1 MSEPGTNHGIP
12 RSSHRDAFVETAAAL
27 GARVCRDAMWAD
39 GRCNWI
45 GPAMEPMEG
54 RWRQVYKV
62 FGPDLYG
69 GTSGVALAL
78 STLYRS
84 TGERLFRK
92 TALGA
97 MNHALGRA
105 EDIEPHF
112 RMGLYSG
119 WFGIAIAGLRAARL
133 LDDQSTYD
141 RTVRLV
147 DRLAEV
153 QPDTSNCDLLA
164 GCAGAVIGLLVVH
177 NELPEDNRRDNRFVE
192 LAMRFGD
199 ALVGSAIQA
208 ETGWS
213 WGDLYKPESG
223 AFGNLTGYSHGA
235 AGIGLA
241 LLELSRITEEARFQE
256 AGEAGFRHER
266 HWFDPEKGNWPDL
279 RNPELSGGP
288 RTDAPSFMNAWCH
301 GAPGIALS
309 RLRSY
314 QILTCATCRQEAETA
329 IDTTVKNLYGNS
341 EMSQGNY
348 SLCHGLGGNSEPLI
362 YGAEVLARPELF
374 ARAEQVALGGIDTY
388 AAKRIT
394 WACGGPGGLETAG
407 LMLGLA
413 GIAYFYL
420 RMADPVQTPSVLIFT
435 PAA

>member
-78 STLYRS
+78 ATLYHS
-84 TGERLFRK
+84 TRERVFRK

-97 MNHALGRA
+97 INHALGRA
-105 EDIEPHF
+105 EDIEPHS

-119 WFGIAIAGLRAARL
+119 WFGMAIAGLRAARL
-133 LDDQSTYD
+133 LDDQSTQD
-141 RTVRLV
+141 RTLRLMEALSDVR
-147 DRLAEV
+147 
-153 QPDTSNCDLLA
+153 PDTSNCDLLA
-164 GCAGAVIGLLVVH
+164 GCAGAVIGLLVL
-177 NELPEDNRRDNRFVE
+177 NGELGGQDKLIES
-192 LAMRFGD
+192 AMRFGE
-199 ALVGSAIQA
+199 ALVGSAIRSDA
-208 ETGWS
+208 GWS
-213 WGDLYKPESG
+213 WGDLHKPESG

-241 LLELSRITEEARFQE
+241 LLELSRVTGEAAFQE

-279 RNPELSGGP
+279 RNPELSGGT

-301 GAPGIALS
+301 GAP
-309 RLRSY
+309 
-314 QILTCATCRQEAETA
+314 
-329 IDTTVKNLYGNS
+329 
-341 EMSQGNY
+341 
-348 SLCHGLGGNSEPLI
+348 
-362 YGAEVLARPELF
+362 
-374 ARAEQVALGGIDTY
+374 
-388 AAKRIT
+388 
-394 WACGGPGGLETAG
+394 
-407 LMLGLA
+407 
-413 GIAYFYL
+413 
-420 RMADPVQTPSVLIFT
+420 
-435 PAA
+435 

>member
-1 MSEPGTNHGIP
+1 MSQMSEDVARHGIS
-12 RSSHRDAFVETAAAL
+12 RSDHREAFVETAAAL
-27 GARVCRDAMWAD
+27 GAKVCRDAMWAN

-45 GPAMEPMEG
+45 GPAMEPMDG
-54 RWRQVYKV
+54 TWRQVYKV

-78 STLYRS
+78 ATLYKS
-84 TGERLFRK
+84 TGERVYRK

-105 EDIEPHF
+105 EDIEPHS

-133 LDDQSTYD
+133 LDDQSTHD
-141 RTVRLV
+141 RTVRMV
-147 DRLAEV
+147 ERLEELP
-153 QPDTSNCDLLA
+153 PDTSNCDLLA
-164 GCAGAVIGLLVVH
+164 GCAGAIIGLLVL
-177 NELPEDNRRDNRFVE
+177 NGELSGDNRFVE
-192 LAMRFGD
+192 AAMRFGE
-199 ALVGSAIQA
+199 AVVGSAIQA
-208 ETGWS
+208 DTGWS
-213 WGDLYKPESG
+213 WGDLHKPESG

-241 LLELSRITEEARFQE
+241 LLELSRITGEARFQE
-256 AGEAGFRHER
+256 AGQAGFRHER

-279 RNPELSGGP
+279 RNPELSGGS

-314 QILTCATCRQEAETA
+314 QILACDTCRQEAEIA

-341 EMSQGNY
+341 EMSQNNH
-348 SLCHGLGGNSEPLI
+348 SLCHGMGGNSEPLI
-362 YGAEVLARPELF
+362 YGAEVLGKPELF
-374 ARAEQVALGGIDTY
+374 TRAEEVALAGIDTY

-420 RMADPVQTPSVLIFT
+420 RMADPLQTPSVLIFT